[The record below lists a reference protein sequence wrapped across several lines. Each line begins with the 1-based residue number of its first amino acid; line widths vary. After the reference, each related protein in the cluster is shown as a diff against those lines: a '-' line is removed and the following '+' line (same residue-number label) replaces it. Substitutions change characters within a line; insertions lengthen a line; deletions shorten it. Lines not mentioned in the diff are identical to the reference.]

1 MLSVV
6 VFLIVG
12 IIMGS
17 GTKGGKERDRR
28 LPIIFYQIDMEYN
41 NDSDII
47 WYKLLTQSIV
57 LFELRIQLT
66 LIK

>member
-1 MLSVV
+1 MYVCHVLSVV

-47 WYKLLTQSIV
+47 
-57 LFELRIQLT
+57 
-66 LIK
+66 

>member
-1 MLSVV
+1 MRFVVAVILACVYVCHVLSVV

-47 WYKLLTQSIV
+47 
-57 LFELRIQLT
+57 
-66 LIK
+66 